1 MEVLPC
7 DIGGESHILSRR
19 VPVGIDAC
27 RECGVGG
34 GVEPFAPAV
43 LLYERRSVRSAHM
56 ECELPW
62 VGAVGGVAVYAAA
75 GVGGVLEYRCLVEVG
90 EAALVDAH
98 LVVVHIARCYASV
111 GESPVVERRVADI
124 HRECG
129 VACPFAVAP
138 HGEREVEPCPAV
150 LLQQCVP
157 LVYVHIHA
165 SGVGVEC
172 SAFRPTDG
180 EVDAVG
186 ASADVEVHRRD
197 AHGDGHS
204 AVVGE
209 YLRLTGVVLFV
220 SGGVAARRDE
230 RRHDGYDDVLEF
242 HFFVFFPGVA
252 LLSAPPSPPC
262 GFEAKR

>member
-7 DIGGESHILSRR
+7 DVGGESHILSRR

-34 GVEPFAPAV
+34 GVEPFASAV

-98 LVVVHIARCYASV
+98 LVVVHITRCYASV

-138 HGEREVEPCPAV
+138 ARRARSRALPSRFFSSSACHSSMSISTLPALV
-150 LLQQCVP
+150 WSVPPFVP
-157 LVYVHIHA
+157 LTVR
-165 SGVGVEC
+165 SM
-172 SAFRPTDG
+172 R
-180 EVDAVG
+180 
-186 ASADVEVHRRD
+186 
-197 AHGDGHS
+197 
-204 AVVGE
+204 
-209 YLRLTGVVLFV
+209 
-220 SGGVAARRDE
+220 
-230 RRHDGYDDVLEF
+230 
-242 HFFVFFPGVA
+242 
-252 LLSAPPSPPC
+252 SAPPQTSKFIGAMPTGTVTRSSRGNIC
-262 GFEAKR
+262 GSRVSFFSFLGCCRTP